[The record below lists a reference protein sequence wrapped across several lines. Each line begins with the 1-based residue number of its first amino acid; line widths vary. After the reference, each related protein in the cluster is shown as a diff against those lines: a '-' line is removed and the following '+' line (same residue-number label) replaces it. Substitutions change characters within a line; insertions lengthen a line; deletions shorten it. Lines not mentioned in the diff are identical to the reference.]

1 MVLMFEQFRI
11 VTDPVAD
18 SVALSAIFASLS
30 LLTLFLLLGVLRMRA
45 WLAGLISLAVAL
57 IVAIV
62 VYSMP
67 IGQALLSASEG
78 AAFGF
83 FPILWIVINAIWV
96 YNLTVVSGHFD
107 VLRRSME
114 RVSPD
119 MRIQAIIV
127 AFCFGALLEAL
138 AGFGTPV
145 AVTVVMLMALGFR
158 PLHAAAVALIAN
170 TAPVAFGALATP
182 IVTLGTVTSGALG
195 DPRLNTD
202 TLGAMVGRQTP
213 ILAVIVPLVL
223 VAVVDGRRGV
233 KQTWPAAVVAGLVF
247 GVAQFVAANYISVP
261 LTDIVA
267 SLASAAAVV
276 FLLRVWRPS
285 ESPDLHQE
293 AVPVGAAVRGARSG
307 EDGGQVSGPGGGPAG
322 GSGPAAENAPA
333 ERHPAA
339 GDGRAGGDDRA
350 GGDGPAPGGGPDDTV
365 PGGRVASDEVRDDDG
380 AGTAVRGGDDAAAG
394 RGGGGRAT
402 EARRDAPAEVF
413 RAYAPYLIIIVIFS
427 IANLGPVKAALGE
440 EPWTVVFPWPGLDV
454 VGANGQPLASTKFTF
469 GWLSAAGTLMI
480 LAGILTAVVLRIGP
494 AAALRAY
501 ARTYAELRHAIVT
514 VMAVLALA
522 YVLNQSGQTNTL
534 GELFAAAGGVF
545 LFLSSILGWIGV
557 AVTGSDT
564 SSNALF
570 GALQVQTAAKAGLDP
585 LLLAAA
591 NSSGG
596 VLGKMISPQ
605 NLAIAASA
613 VGMAGKEGDIFRRVV
628 GWSLVLLLF
637 MCVLVTLQG
646 TPVLSWMIP

>member
-1 MVLMFEQFRI
+1 MSDQFTI
-11 VTDPVAD
+11 VTHPVGD
-18 SVALSAIFASLS
+18 SVALSAIFAALP

-57 IVAIV
+57 VVAV
-62 VYSMP
+62 AVYSMP
-67 IGQALLSASEG
+67 VGQALLSTTEG

-83 FPILWIVINAIWV
+83 FPILWIVLNAIWV

-119 MRIQAIIV
+119 KRIQAIIV

-145 AVTVVMLMALGFR
+145 AVTVVMLMALGFPPVR
-158 PLHAAAVALIAN
+158 AASVALIAN

-182 IVTLGTVTSGALG
+182 IVTLGTVTSGAAD
-195 DPRLNTD
+195 DPRLT
-202 TLGAMVGRQTP
+202 TETIGAMVGRQTP

-223 VAVVDGRRGV
+223 VAVIDGRRGIR
-233 KQTWPAAVVAGLVF
+233 QTWPAALTAGLVF
-247 GVAQFVAANYISVP
+247 GVFQFLASNYVSVP
-261 LTDIVA
+261 LTDIIAALV
-267 SLASAAAVV
+267 SAAAVV
-276 FLLRVWRPS
+276 LLLRVWHPA
-285 ESPDLHQE
+285 ESPDL
-293 AVPVGAAVRGARSG
+293 GIAAAATAPPDADG
-307 EDGGQVSGPGGGPAG
+307 EPGPAG
-322 GSGPAAENAPA
+322 TGGAAAQDGAAPETRVSVATIQRDSGPEIA
-333 ERHPAA
+333 
-339 GDGRAGGDDRA
+339 
-350 GGDGPAPGGGPDDTV
+350 
-365 PGGRVASDEVRDDDG
+365 
-380 AGTAVRGGDDAAAG
+380 
-394 RGGGGRAT
+394 
-402 EARRDAPAEVF
+402 
-413 RAYAPYLIIIVIFS
+413 RAYAPYLIIIAIFS
-427 IANLGPVKAALGE
+427 VANISAVKSALAKS
-440 EPWTVVFPWPGLDV
+440 PWTVTFHWPGLHIF
-454 VGANGQPLASTKFTF
+454 GANGKPLASTIFAF
-469 GWLSAAGTLMI
+469 GWLSAAGTLLI
-480 LAGILTAVVLRIGP
+480 LAGILTVIVLRIRPGR
-494 AAALRAY
+494 AVRAY
-501 ARTYAELRHAIVT
+501 AGTYVELRHAIVT

-534 GELFAAAGGVF
+534 GAFFAAAGGVF
-545 LFLSSILGWIGV
+545 IFLSSILGWIGV

-613 VGMAGKEGDIFRRVV
+613 VGMAGREGDIFRKVV
-628 GWSLVLLLF
+628 GWSLVMLLA
-637 MCVLVTLQG
+637 MCVLITLQG
-646 TPVLSWMIP
+646 TPVLDWMVP

>member
-1 MVLMFEQFRI
+1 MFEQFPI
-11 VTDPVAD
+11 VTDPVAG
-18 SVALSAIFASLS
+18 SVALSAIFASLP
-30 LLTLFLLLGVLRMRA
+30 LLTLFVLLGALRMRA
-45 WLAGLISLAVAL
+45 WLAGLISLGVALVVAVA
-57 IVAIV
+57 

-67 IGQALLSASEG
+67 AGQALLSASEG

-145 AVTVVMLMALGFR
+145 AVTVVMLMALGFQ
-158 PLHAAAVALIAN
+158 PLRAAAVALIAN
-170 TAPVAFGALATP
+170 TAPVAYGALATP
-182 IVTLGTVTSGALG
+182 IVTLGTVTSGAVA

-213 ILAVIVPLVL
+213 ILAVVVPLVL

-233 KQTWPAAVVAGLVF
+233 RQTWPVALVAGLTF
-247 GVAQFVAANYISVP
+247 GAGQFVASNYVSVP
-261 LTDIVA
+261 LTDIIAALV
-267 SLASAAAVV
+267 SAAAVIL
-276 FLLRVWRPS
+276 LLRVWRPS
-285 ESPDLHQE
+285 ESPDLHATAPE
-293 AVPVGAAVRGARSG
+293 GGPDRVADVGGGRAG
-307 EDGGQVSGPGGGPAG
+307 EPSTGGEQVGVGGPAG
-322 GSGPAAENAPA
+322 GSAEVRDPSAGGRPDVRQSSAGGSTGGSAGVGDPA
-333 ERHPAA
+333 EV
-339 GDGRAGGDDRA
+339 G
-350 GGDGPAPGGGPDDTV
+350 
-365 PGGRVASDEVRDDDG
+365 GGRVPVGAGMATEVR
-380 AGTAVRGGDDAAAG
+380 
-394 RGGGGRAT
+394 
-402 EARRDAPAEVF
+402 RDPPVEVF

-427 IANLGPVKAALGE
+427 IANLGPVKEALAR

-454 VGANGQPLASTKFTF
+454 LGANGKPLSSTNFTF
-469 GWLSAAGTLMI
+469 GWLPAAGTLMI
-480 LAGILTAVVLRIGP
+480 LAGIVTALVLRVRPG
-494 AAALRAY
+494 AAIRAY
-501 ARTYAELRHAIVT
+501 GRTYVELRHAIVT

-522 YVLNQSGQTNTL
+522 YVLNQSGQTATL
-534 GELFAAAGGVF
+534 GELFAQAGAVF
-545 LFLSSILGWIGV
+545 VFLSSILGWIGV

-570 GALQVQTAAKAGLDP
+570 GALQVQTAAQAGLDP
-585 LLLAAA
+585 VLLAAA

-613 VGMAGKEGDIFRRVV
+613 VGMAGNEGDIFRRVV

-646 TPVLSWMIP
+646 TPVLDGMVPR